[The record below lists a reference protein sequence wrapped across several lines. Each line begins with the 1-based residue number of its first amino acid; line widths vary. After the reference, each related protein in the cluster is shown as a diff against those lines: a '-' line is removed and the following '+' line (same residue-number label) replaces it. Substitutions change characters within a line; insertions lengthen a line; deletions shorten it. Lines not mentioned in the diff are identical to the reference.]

1 MPGANVAARDDS
13 GKRCADAGLLQLEFE
28 RTLGLLRV
36 DEEFL
41 HAFDVPLVRLGFEA
55 GVVVLL
61 LGNEL
66 GFPHFS
72 CAFGIG
78 VEYLG
83 FGFPVLEIGGGAAG
97 AGSGGVEI
105 GGGLAI
111 VELG

>member
-1 MPGANVAARDDS
+1 
-13 GKRCADAGLLQLEFE
+13 
-28 RTLGLLRV
+28 
-36 DEEFL
+36 
-41 HAFDVPLVRLGFEA
+41 
-55 GVVVLL
+55 
-61 LGNEL
+61 L